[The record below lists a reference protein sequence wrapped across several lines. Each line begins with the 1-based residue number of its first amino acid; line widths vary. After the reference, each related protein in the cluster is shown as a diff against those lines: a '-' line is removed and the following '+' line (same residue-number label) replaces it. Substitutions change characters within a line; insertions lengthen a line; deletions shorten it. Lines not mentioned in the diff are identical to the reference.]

1 MRKLEIAE
9 IPKQL
14 FEIPEPPKVLWIE
27 GTMPPPDTIYLTVVG
42 SRNHTNYGRDACME
56 IIEGIAG
63 YPITI
68 VSGLALGMD
77 SIAHRT
83 AMKVGLNTIAF
94 PGSGIGNTALYPKT
108 NWQLANEIVDNGGAI
123 ISEFEPDAKSEIY
136 MFPKRN
142 RLMAGLS
149 HAVLIIEAEEKS
161 GTLITARLAMDY
173 NKDVFVVPGS
183 IFSEN
188 SVGTNRLIR
197 DGAYPIT
204 SAHELLLALGF
215 DPEQDVRQ
223 DSLFDQTLT
232 DEEKNIL
239 AILHP
244 GPLGK
249 ETLIK
254 LSGMDIQKINILL
267 SQMELNDL
275 IVEEGGVLRKK

>member
-1 MRKLEIAE
+1 MTL
-9 IPKQL
+9 
-14 FEIPEPPKVLWIE
+14 IE
-27 GTMPPPDTIYLTVVG
+27 GL
-42 SRNHTNYGRDACME
+42 R
-56 IIEGIAG
+56 G

-83 AMKVGLNTIAF
+83 AMKVGLTTIAF
-94 PGSGIGNTALYPKT
+94 PGSGIGNAALYPKT
-108 NWQLANEIVDNGGAI
+108 NWQLANEIVDSGGAI
-123 ISEFEPDAKSEIY
+123 LSEFDPDAISEIW

-142 RLMAGLS
+142 RIMAGLS

-188 SVGTNRLIR
+188 SIGTNRLIR

-204 SAHELLLALGF
+204 TAIELLQALGF
-215 DPEQDVRQ
+215 DPQQDQPIQ
-223 DSLFDQTLT
+223 DSLFNESLT
-232 DEEKNIL
+232 AEEKNIL
-239 AILHP
+239 TILHP

-254 LSGMDIQKINILL
+254 LSGMEIQKINILL